1 METYMTIE
9 ELAAYLKMAEK
20 TIRKWVFNRAIP
32 FHKINKAVRFRLS
45 EIEMWVDGKRNEEL
59 GMRNEEYT
67 GSNEQLEISNEQGT
81 MNNSESEV

>member
-20 TIRKWVFNRAIP
+20 TIRKWVFNRAVP

-45 EIEMWVDGKRNEEL
+45 EIEKWVDGESIEKLAMSSEQLTMSNEEL
-59 GMRNEEYT
+59 AM
-67 GSNEQLEISNEQGT
+67 SNGEG
-81 MNNSESEV
+81 EV